1 MSGAKILVVD
11 DDLQIRRVMRKM
23 LTAQGYAVNDARS
36 GEEALD
42 VLRRGRHDLVLLDL
56 AMPGMGGLE
65 ACRAIRASWDL
76 AIVVLSVRDME
87 KDKISALDAGADD
100 YVTKPFSM
108 QELLARIRA
117 GLRRSPLAPEAAS
130 QTLQTGDMEINFVA
144 RRVIASGREIR
155 LTRKEFDL
163 LQYLAT
169 NANTPITHRRL
180 LQAVWGPDYGN
191 EVVYLRVFI
200 NQLRK
205 KIEPEPGKPRYILTE
220 PCIGYQFHLPA
231 QEGAAPANE
240 IGSLVENSSPIKD
253 EE

>member
-1 MSGAKILVVD
+1 LSGAKILVVD

-23 LTAQGYAVNDARS
+23 LVSQGYAVNDART

-42 VLRRGRHDLVLLDL
+42 MLRHGRFDLVLLDL

-76 AIVVLSVRDME
+76 AIVILSVRDME
-87 KDKISALDAGADD
+87 KDKIGALDAGADD

-117 GLRRSPLAPEAAS
+117 GLRRSPLAPEAAPPP
-130 QTLQTGDMEINFVA
+130 LQTEGLEINFAA
-144 RRVIASGREIR
+144 RRVIVGSHEVR

-169 NANTPITHRRL
+169 NPNTPIPHRRL
-180 LQAVWGPDYGN
+180 LQAVWGPDYLN

-205 KIEPEPGKPRYILTE
+205 KIETEPAKPRYILTA
-220 PCIGYQFHLPA
+220 PCIGYQFCMPVCMPVDMPDDGPRPVGQDRSA
-231 QEGAAPANE
+231 DG
-240 IGSLVENSSPIKD
+240 
-253 EE
+253 

>member
-1 MSGAKILVVD
+1 VSGAKILVVD

-23 LTAQGYAVNDARS
+23 LVAQGYAVSDARS

-42 VLRRGRHDLVLLDL
+42 VLRRARHDLVLLDL

-65 ACRAIRASWDL
+65 ACREIRANWDL
-76 AIVVLSVRDME
+76 AIVVLSVREQE
-87 KDKISALDAGADD
+87 KDKIGALDAGADD

-117 GLRRSPLAPEAAS
+117 GLRRSPLAPEAAPPMLE
-130 QTLQTGDMEINFVA
+130 TDGLEIHFA
-144 RRVIASGREIR
+144 ERRVVAGGQEVR

-169 NANTPITHRRL
+169 NPNTPIPASPPPAGGVGTGLRQRGRL
-180 LQAVWGPDYGN
+180 FA
-191 EVVYLRVFI
+191 VFI

-205 KIEPEPGKPRYILTE
+205 KIEPEPAKPRYILTA
-220 PCIGYQFHLPA
+220 PCVGYQFHLP
-231 QEGAAPANE
+231 
-240 IGSLVENSSPIKD
+240 
-253 EE
+253 